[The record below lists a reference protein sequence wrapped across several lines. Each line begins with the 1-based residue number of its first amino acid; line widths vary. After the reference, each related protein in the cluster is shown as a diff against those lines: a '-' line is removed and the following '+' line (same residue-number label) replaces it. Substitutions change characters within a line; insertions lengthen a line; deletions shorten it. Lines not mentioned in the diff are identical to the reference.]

1 MSSPNSNFEPFLSC
15 MLVESVNSQTFK
27 DLPIGALFANI
38 VTNVAFVKITEL
50 EAVNLY
56 HQQVVNFGP
65 REYEDFDGKK
75 FTFSNLDSSVLLLR
89 FYA

>member
-15 MLVESVNSQTFK
+15 ALVESESSQTFK
-27 DLPIGALFANI
+27 DLPIGALFVNFNEI
-38 VTNVAFVKITEL
+38 AFVKITEL

>member
-1 MSSPNSNFEPFLSC
+1 
-15 MLVESVNSQTFK
+15 MLIESVSSQVFK
-27 DLPIGALFANI
+27 DLPIGALFANS
-38 VTNVAFVKITEL
+38 VTNVAFVKISEL

-56 HQQVVNFGP
+56 HQEVVNFGP

-75 FTFSNLDSSVLLLR
+75 FIFSDLDSPVLLLR